1 MESDYLNLI
10 VWNICQFPHFRKAA
24 PVLARPSWKRCSQ
37 GSAAV
42 WDKRTGEKRER
53 RWKRLIDSEKISG
66 RSRSRDTK
74 TSVKSRSPI
83 REQLFVTE
91 GWKSIFFHMQ
101 HSESEVISFS
111 DAAAREQLLF
121 NKRARPCGRN
131 VDRCVIRMSE
141 SEPGSAR
148 EKRSTQNTSFCSF

>member
-1 MESDYLNLI
+1 MWILFQGGQWDNSANLKR
-10 VWNICQFPHFRKAA
+10 NHLAQMLYFGGKHAA

-42 WDKRTGEKRER
+42 WAENPTEETKEPER
-53 RWKRLIDSEKISG
+53 RWRLSDSEKISG

-74 TSVKSRSPI
+74 MSVKSCSPI

-111 DAAAREQLLF
+111 DAAAHEQLLF
-121 NKRARPCGRN
+121 NKRARPCCRN
-131 VDRCVIRMSE
+131 MDRCVIRMSE
-141 SEPGSAR
+141 SEPGSVR
-148 EKRSTQNTSFCSF
+148 